1 MISKTKLDRKI
12 STSTIYYWIN
22 KGFFGLKRNVL
33 NYARKRKKKDKTKN
47 QILLKNYLLENQDDK
62 KKKSRD
68 IAEALNI
75 SETTV
80 KRYYEKTEKEI
91 FLEQHDKSFFLYRYS
106 EELKKEEFFIFK
118 ALINNPNLNKNQI
131 SQITGISYSTIY
143 KYYPKIENIMKEWEI
158 YNTFPMSANRKEKE
172 IV

>member
-1 MISKTKLDRKI
+1 MIKI
-12 STSTIYYWIN
+12 E
-22 KGFFGLKRNVL
+22 
-33 NYARKRKKKDKTKN
+33 
-47 QILLKNYLLENQDDK
+47 NYLLENQDDK

-131 SQITGISYSTIY
+131 SQITGISYSTTS